1 MAKTLSFVFTD
12 NKRSLSQTSTSL
24 CPHQTPTSLLPP
36 PPVQQAH
43 GLLLLLLPPPPS
55 SQSCPQQAKWLLPQ
69 WRGDG
74 PSVSG
79 LDDALAAT
87 LALAGP
93 RQLAAFVDRGV
104 TPRQLAA
111 FVDRGVTHAASCRGA
126 SSTHARAGREGSFR
140 VDIAGP
146 EVPRRPRRQR
156 SGAMSAAACARSNW
170 IANRLP
176 ERPGKRASTGRLSG
190 MQGRNTIRD
199 TSRSAPLK

>member
-1 MAKTLSFVFTD
+1 MAKTLSFVFTN

-36 PPVQQAH
+36 PPVRQAH

-93 RQLAAFVDRGV
+93 RQLAAFVDRG
-104 TPRQLAA
+104 
-111 FVDRGVTHAASCRGA
+111 A

-146 EVPRRPRRQR
+146 EVPRRPKRQR
-156 SGAMSAAACARSNW
+156 SGAMSTAACARSNW

-176 ERPGKRASTGRLSG
+176 ERPGKRTSSGQSSG
-190 MQGRNTIRD
+190 MQGHSTIRD
-199 TSRSAPLK
+199 TSKSAPPK